1 MAQNVTEVF
10 RAKVPSVG
18 LVLKARADIGGKQEA
33 YCARIREDAENGA
46 EATLETEYSA
56 NVDCFFNFAGGDEE
70 KDVSYVAGGE
80 AVKALPVFF
89 ETRYFFRGDFKP
101 IDGRKVKDV
110 RVEHRMA
117 SVADAFNYDD
127 GTLVG
132 ALDFI
137 NEPWRFRLD
146 LRIVFDDDS
155 KRTARLEFWVVS
167 VKMNVARDY
176 TAIVKTIDSE
186 KPNIVRAF
194 LSKTFLG
201 AALDRDGKPDD
212 KSWYEILV
220 DVYDYYESACRR
232 IVHNPHR
239 RYEVAVEWQR
249 ADRVK
254 RWSPQ
259 LANRFNRIPGDRLE
273 HERFR
278 TERLEAVSDTP
289 ENQFVLY
296 TLKELRR
303 RLDEFGDRL
312 KDAEQVS
319 QSWKDGIA
327 ERGNRLDELARH
339 PFFRGVTR
347 FEGFRQQ
354 SLVMQKSAGYA
365 QILTAWL
372 KLKSALR
379 PGGDDIDVGY
389 RPISTLYKFWCF
401 LKMRDVLKARFGE
414 PVSQDWQDRS
424 PEDLLD
430 VRELTDDYSGG
441 DQLCKIDIAFADETG
456 AKTYLL
462 SYQKTYSAKEGAD
475 GETMAGLNPQRPDIV
490 LSIVD
495 GDSTFSYLF
504 DAKYRIW
511 TKGSDGHEIDASP
524 RAAIDDM
531 HRYRDAILYRLQK
544 TEIKHEIIGAYV
556 LYPGR
561 PEPHLCKEYDE
572 SIRRE
577 NVGAIPLLPGHLG
590 QLERRMAEIIGKT
603 DAHAHL
609 DAVIPTRGTT
619 MVVGEASGAVLGHM
633 AVAQGFKGKL
643 TEWVRQTGYFPL
655 PKNLCE
661 KPDSINVLVI
671 PSTGNASLFKV
682 KRLCTTSGTINKADV
697 ETQFNQGKTSLHFNE
712 MYIFSSEQPDY
723 IGYKENDA
731 NGFYVWEVEE
741 DKSKDSDAE
750 Q

>member
-56 NVDCFFNFAGGDEE
+56 NVDCSFNFAGGDEE
-70 KDVSYVAGGE
+70 KDISYVAGGE

-132 ALDFI
+132 TLDFI
-137 NEPWRFRLD
+137 NEPGRFRLD
-146 LRIVFDDDS
+146 LRIVFDDGS
-155 KRTARLEFWVVS
+155 ERTARLEFWVVS

-176 TAIVKTIDSE
+176 TEIVKTIDSE
-186 KPNIVRAF
+186 KPNIVRTF
-194 LSKTFLG
+194 LSKTFWG

-220 DVYDYYESACRR
+220 DVFDYYESACRR

-278 TERLEAVSDTP
+278 TERLEAESDTP
-289 ENQFVLY
+289 ENRFVLY

-327 ERGNRLDELARH
+327 ERGNRLEKLARH
-339 PFFRGVTR
+339 PFFRGVSR

-389 RPISTLYKFWCF
+389 RPISTLYEFWCF

-414 PVSQDWQDRS
+414 PVRQDWQDRS

-441 DQLCKIDIAFADETG
+441 DQLCKIDVVFKDSAC

-475 GETMAGLNPQRPDIV
+475 GETIAGLNPQRPDIV
-490 LSIVD
+490 LSVID
-495 GDSTFSYLF
+495 GESTFTYLF

-511 TKGSDGHEIDASP
+511 PKGEIDASP

-544 TEIKHEIIGAYV
+544 AELKHEIIGAYV

-561 PEPHLCKEYDE
+561 RAPHLCTEYDE

-577 NVGAIPLLPGHLG
+577 NIGAIPLLPGHLE

-619 MVVGEASGAVLGHM
+619 MVVGKGFSEESIPTLILEPNEWIDNGHIT
-633 AVAQGFKGKL
+633 V
-643 TEWVRQTGYFPL
+643 
-655 PKNLCE
+655 PK
-661 KPDSINVLVI
+661 VLVSLI
-671 PSTGNASLFKV
+671 PAELPALV
-682 KRLCTTSGTINKADV
+682 RLKSNNKAEV
-697 ETQFNQGKTSLHFNE
+697 IVKILSLQ
-712 MYIFSSEQPDY
+712 SSSDSHRCYRIEWTPA
-723 IGYKENDA
+723 GYT
-731 NGFYVWEVEE
+731 
-741 DKSKDSDAE
+741 
-750 Q
+750 

>member
-10 RAKVPSVG
+10 RAAVPSVG
-18 LVLKARADIGGKQEA
+18 LVLKARADIGGKQDA
-33 YCARIREDAENGA
+33 YRKRIAEDAGA
-46 EATLETEYSA
+46 DDAAALTEYSA
-56 NVDCFFNFAGGDEE
+56 NVDCRFNFAEGDEA
-70 KDVSYVAGGE
+70 KDMPFTAGGA
-80 AVKALPVFF
+80 AVKAPPVFF

-101 IDGRKVKDV
+101 DGGRKVRDV

-132 ALDFI
+132 SLDFI
-137 NEPWRFRLD
+137 NEPGRFRLD
-146 LRIVFDDDS
+146 LRIVFDDGS
-155 KRTARLEFWVVS
+155 ERTVRLEFWVVS

-176 TAIVKTIDSE
+176 TEIVKAIDDE

-194 LSKTFLG
+194 LSKTFWG
-201 AALDRDGKPDD
+201 AALDRDGEPDD

-220 DVYDYYESACRR
+220 DVFDYYESACRR

-239 RYEVAVEWQR
+239 RYESAVEWRR

-259 LANRFNRIPGDRLE
+259 LANRYNRLADDRLE
-273 HERFR
+273 HEQFR
-278 TERLEAVSDTP
+278 TERLVAESDTP
-289 ENQFVLY
+289 ENRFVLH

-303 RLDEFGDRL
+303 KLDEFGARL
-312 KDAEQVS
+312 EGDAQVS
-319 QSWKDGIA
+319 RAWKDGIA
-327 ERGNRLDELARH
+327 ERAKQLEKMARH
-339 PFFRGVTR
+339 PFFRGVSR

-354 SLVMQKSAGYA
+354 SLVLQKSAGYA

-389 RPISTLYKFWCF
+389 RPISTLYEFWCF
-401 LKMRDVLKARFGE
+401 LKMRDILAKRFGAPIRQE
-414 PVSQDWQDRS
+414 WQDRV
-424 PEDLLD
+424 PEDILE
-430 VRELTDDYSGG
+430 VRELTDEDSGG
-441 DQLCKIDIAFADETG
+441 DQLCKIDVDFKDAATG
-456 AKTYLL
+456 RTYLL
-462 SYQKTYSAKEGAD
+462 SYQKTYSVGVGAD

-490 LSIVD
+490 LSIMD
-495 GDSTFSYLF
+495 GTSTYTYLF

-511 TKGSDGHEIDASP
+511 TKGANGQDIDASP

-544 TEIKHEIIGAYV
+544 AEIKREIIGAYV

-577 NVGAIPLLPGHLG
+577 NIGAIPLLPGHLD
-590 QLERRMAEIIGKT
+590 QLERRMADILGKQ

-619 MVVGEASGAVLGHM
+619 VSVGKDEGEFLENEVVYGTYAAGQLDWILEKHM
-633 AVAQGFKGKL
+633 YNLPVDESEKFGIMDMATAEQKKILYLVAFRGTGSHRVFRLMPG
-643 TEWVRQTGYFPL
+643 VRKVTPNDLRGMGYPRQ
-655 PKNLCE
+655 CRHDE
-661 KPDSINVLVI
+661 YW
-671 PSTGNASLFKV
+671 LFK
-682 KRLCTTSGTINKADV
+682 LG
-697 ETQFNQGKTSLHFNE
+697 
-712 MYIFSSEQPDY
+712 
-723 IGYKENDA
+723 
-731 NGFYVWEVEE
+731 EE
-741 DKSKDSDAE
+741 LGLR
-750 Q
+750 

>member
-18 LVLKARADIGGKQEA
+18 LVLKARADIGGKQDA

-46 EATLETEYSA
+46 EAMVETEYSA
-56 NVDCFFNFAGGDEE
+56 NVDCSFNFAGGDEE
-70 KDVSYVAGGE
+70 KDISYVAGGE
-80 AVKALPVFF
+80 VVKSLPVFF

-132 ALDFI
+132 TLDFI
-137 NEPWRFRLD
+137 NEPGRFRLD
-146 LRIVFDDDS
+146 LRIVFDDGS
-155 KRTARLEFWVVS
+155 ERTVRLEFWVVS

-176 TAIVKTIDSE
+176 TEIVKTIDSE

-194 LSKTFLG
+194 LSKTFWG
-201 AALDRDGKPDD
+201 AALDRDGETDD

-220 DVYDYYESACRR
+220 DVFDYYESACRR

-259 LANRFNRIPGDRLE
+259 LANRFNRIQGDRLE

-278 TERLEAVSDTP
+278 TERLEAESDTP
-289 ENQFVLY
+289 ENRFVLY

-303 RLDEFGDRL
+303 RLEEFGGRL

-319 QSWKDGIA
+319 QSWKDGIT
-327 ERGNRLDELARH
+327 ERGKRLEKLARH
-339 PFFRGVTR
+339 PFFRGVSR

-354 SLVMQKSAGYA
+354 SLVLQKSAGYA

-389 RPISTLYKFWCF
+389 RPISTLYEFWCF
-401 LKMRDVLKARFGE
+401 LKMRDMLKARFGE
-414 PVSQDWQDRS
+414 PIKQEWQDRS
-424 PEDLLD
+424 PEDVLD
-430 VRELTDDYSGG
+430 VRDLTDDYSGG
-441 DQLCKIDIAFADETG
+441 DQLCKIDVAFADRTS

-475 GETMAGLNPQRPDIV
+475 GETIAGLNPQRPDIV
-490 LSIVD
+490 LSVID
-495 GDSTFSYLF
+495 GESTFTYLF

-511 TKGSDGHEIDASP
+511 PKGEIDASP

-544 TEIKHEIIGAYV
+544 AELKHEIIGAYV

-577 NVGAIPLLPGHLG
+577 NIGAIPLLPGHLE
-590 QLERRMAEIIGKT
+590 QLERRMSEIVGKS

-619 MVVGEASGAVLGHM
+619 MVVGKGFSEESIPTIELQPNEWPSFSEMGSKFISVPISQVDKIPVVLP
-633 AVAQGFKGKL
+633 AL
-643 TEWVRQTGYFPL
+643 VRL
-655 PKNLCE
+655 KSN
-661 KPDSINVLVI
+661 
-671 PSTGNASLFKV
+671 
-682 KRLCTTSGTINKADV
+682 NKAEVIVKVVAPHADD
-697 ETQFNQGKTSLHFNE
+697 GSYKS
-712 MYIFSSEQPDY
+712 YSIEQTP
-723 IGYKENDA
+723 
-731 NGFYVWEVEE
+731 
-741 DKSKDSDAE
+741 
-750 Q
+750 

>member
-18 LVLKARADIGGKQEA
+18 LVLKARADIGGKQDA
-33 YCARIREDAENGA
+33 YCTRIREDAENGA
-46 EATLETEYSA
+46 EAAVETEYSA
-56 NVDCFFNFAGGDEE
+56 NVDCSFNFAGGDEE
-70 KDVSYVAGGE
+70 MDIPYVAGGE
-80 AVKALPVFF
+80 VVKALPVFF

-110 RVEHRMA
+110 RIEHRMA

-132 ALDFI
+132 TLDFI
-137 NEPWRFRLD
+137 NEPGRFRLD
-146 LRIVFDDDS
+146 LRIVFDDAS
-155 KRTARLEFWVVS
+155 ERTVMLEFWVVS

-176 TAIVKTIDSE
+176 TEIVKTIDSE

-194 LSKTFLG
+194 LSKTFWG
-201 AALDRDGKPDD
+201 AALDRDGEPDD

-220 DVYDYYESACRR
+220 DVFDYYESACRR

-259 LANRFNRIPGDRLE
+259 LANRFNRIQGDRLE

-278 TERLEAVSDTP
+278 TERLEAESDTP
-289 ENQFVLY
+289 ENRFVLH

-303 RLDEFGDRL
+303 RLEEFGGRL

-319 QSWKDGIA
+319 QSWKEGIA
-327 ERGNRLDELARH
+327 ERGKRLEKLARH
-339 PFFRGVTR
+339 PFFRGVSR

-354 SLVMQKSAGYA
+354 SLVLQKSAGYA

-379 PGGDDIDVGY
+379 PGGNDIDVGY
-389 RPISTLYKFWCF
+389 RPISTLYEFWCF
-401 LKMRDVLKARFGE
+401 LMMRDMLKARFGDPIKQE
-414 PVSQDWQDRS
+414 WQDRS
-424 PEDLLD
+424 PEDVLD
-430 VRELTDDYSGG
+430 VRDLTDDYSGG
-441 DQLCKIDIAFADETG
+441 DQLCKIDVVFEDRIG

-475 GETMAGLNPQRPDIV
+475 GETIAGLNPQRPDIV
-490 LSIVD
+490 LSVID
-495 GDSTFSYLF
+495 GESTFTYLF

-511 TKGSDGHEIDASP
+511 PKGEIDASP

-544 TEIKHEIIGAYV
+544 AELKHEIIGAYV

-561 PEPHLCKEYDE
+561 PEPHLCKEYDA
-572 SIRRE
+572 SIRSE
-577 NVGAIPLLPGHLG
+577 NIGAIPLLPGHLE
-590 QLERRMAEIIGKT
+590 QLERRMTEIIGKA

-619 MVVGEASGAVLGHM
+619 VVVGKGFSEESIPTIVLQPNEWPNLSGPGAKFITVPKLQ
-633 AVAQGFKGKL
+633 VGK
-643 TEWVRQTGYFPL
+643 
-655 PKNLCE
+655 
-661 KPDSINVLVI
+661 I
-671 PSTGNASLFKV
+671 PASLPALVRMK
-682 KRLCTTSGTINKADV
+682 SNNKAEV
-697 ETQFNQGKTSLHFNE
+697 IVKVVALHSDDGSHKNYSIE
-712 MYIFSSEQPDY
+712 STPE
-723 IGYKENDA
+723 GYT
-731 NGFYVWEVEE
+731 G
-741 DKSKDSDAE
+741 
-750 Q
+750 

>member
-1 MAQNVTEVF
+1 MSQNVTEVF

-33 YCARIREDAENGA
+33 YCARIREDAENGVDA
-46 EATLETEYSA
+46 IVETEYSA
-56 NVDCFFNFAGGDEE
+56 NVDCSFNFVGGDDA
-70 KDVSYVAGGE
+70 KDILYVAGGE
-80 AVKALPVFF
+80 VVRALPVFF

-132 ALDFI
+132 TLDFI
-137 NEPWRFRLD
+137 NEPGRFRLD
-146 LRIVFDDDS
+146 LRIVFDDDTE
-155 KRTARLEFWVVS
+155 RTVRFEFWVVS
-167 VKMNVARDY
+167 VKLNVARDY
-176 TAIVKTIDSE
+176 TEIVKTIDGE

-194 LSKTFLG
+194 LSKTFWG
-201 AALDRDGKPDD
+201 AALDRDGEPDD

-220 DVYDYYESACRR
+220 DVFDYYESACRR

-239 RYEVAVEWQR
+239 RYETAVEWQR

-259 LANRFNRIPGDRLE
+259 LANRFNRISGDRQE

-278 TERLEAVSDTP
+278 TERLEAESDTP
-289 ENQFVLY
+289 ENRFVLY

-303 RLDEFGDRL
+303 RLEEFGSRL

-327 ERGNRLDELARH
+327 ERGKRLEKLARH
-339 PFFRGVTR
+339 PFFRGVSR
-347 FEGFRQQ
+347 FVGFRQQ
-354 SLVMQKSAGYA
+354 SLVLQKSAGYA

-389 RPISTLYKFWCF
+389 RPISTLYEFWCF
-401 LKMRDVLKARFGE
+401 LKMRDILRARFGE
-414 PVSQDWQDRS
+414 PIKQEWQDRS
-424 PEDLLD
+424 PEDVLD
-430 VRELTDDYSGG
+430 VKELTDDYSGE
-441 DQLCKIDIAFADETG
+441 DQLCKIDVVFADGTS
-456 AKTYLL
+456 ARTYLL
-462 SYQKTYSAKEGAD
+462 SYQKTYSVKEGSD
-475 GETMAGLNPQRPDIV
+475 GETIAGLNPQRPDIV
-490 LSIVD
+490 LSVID
-495 GDSTFSYLF
+495 GKSTFTYLF

-511 TKGSDGHEIDASP
+511 TKDANGQEVDASP

-544 TEIKHEIIGAYV
+544 AEIKHEIIGAYV

-561 PEPHLCKEYDE
+561 REPHLCTEYDE

-577 NVGAIPLLPGHLG
+577 NIGAIPLLPGHLE
-590 QLERRMAEIIGKT
+590 QLERRMSEIIGKA

-609 DAVIPTRGTT
+609 DTVISTRGTSV
-619 MVVGEASGAVLGHM
+619 VVGEVKDMESVILVLERGEMGRNGSWFWQDGGHSVLLVRKDKILLPEPRDYKYVKIVDSSANKLEMHELDFNMGGEWASYN
-633 AVAQGFKGKL
+633 
-643 TEWVRQTGYFPL
+643 VR
-655 PKNLCE
+655 
-661 KPDSINVLVI
+661 
-671 PSTGNASLFKV
+671 
-682 KRLCTTSGTINKADV
+682 
-697 ETQFNQGKTSLHFNE
+697 
-712 MYIFSSEQPDY
+712 
-723 IGYKENDA
+723 
-731 NGFYVWEVEE
+731 
-741 DKSKDSDAE
+741 
-750 Q
+750 

>member
-18 LVLKARADIGGKQEA
+18 LVLKARADIGGKQDA

-46 EATLETEYSA
+46 EAMVETEYSA
-56 NVDCFFNFAGGDEE
+56 NVDCSFNFAGGDEE
-70 KDVSYVAGGE
+70 KDISYVAGRE
-80 AVKALPVFF
+80 VVKSLPVFF

-132 ALDFI
+132 TLDFI
-137 NEPWRFRLD
+137 NEPGRFRLD
-146 LRIVFDDDS
+146 LRIVFDDGS
-155 KRTARLEFWVVS
+155 ERTVRLEFWVVS

-176 TAIVKTIDSE
+176 TEIVKTIDSE

-194 LSKTFLG
+194 LSKTFWG
-201 AALDRDGKPDD
+201 AALDRDGEPDD

-220 DVYDYYESACRR
+220 DVFDYYESACRR

-259 LANRFNRIPGDRLE
+259 LANRFNRIQGDRLE

-278 TERLEAVSDTP
+278 TERLEAESDTP
-289 ENQFVLY
+289 ENRFVLY

-303 RLDEFGDRL
+303 RLEEFGSRL

-319 QSWKDGIA
+319 QSWKDGIT
-327 ERGNRLDELARH
+327 ERGKRLEKLARH
-339 PFFRGVTR
+339 PFFRGVSR

-354 SLVMQKSAGYA
+354 SLVLQKSAGYA

-389 RPISTLYKFWCF
+389 RPISTLYEFWCF
-401 LKMRDVLKARFGE
+401 LKMRDMLKARFGD
-414 PVSQDWQDRS
+414 PVKQEWQDRS
-424 PEDLLD
+424 PEDVLD
-430 VRELTDDYSGG
+430 VRDLTDDYSGG
-441 DQLCKIDIAFADETG
+441 DQLCKIDVVFEDRIG

-475 GETMAGLNPQRPDIV
+475 GETIAGLNPQRPDIV
-490 LSIVD
+490 LSVID
-495 GDSTFSYLF
+495 GESTFTYLF

-511 TKGSDGHEIDASP
+511 PKGEIDASP

-544 TEIKHEIIGAYV
+544 AELKHEIIGAYV

-572 SIRRE
+572 SIRSE
-577 NVGAIPLLPGHLG
+577 NIGAIPLLPGHLE
-590 QLERRMAEIIGKT
+590 QLERRMTEIIGKA

-619 MVVGEASGAVLGHM
+619 VVVGKGFSEESIPTIVLQPNEWPNISGSGAKFISVPYSQCDKM
-633 AVAQGFKGKL
+633 
-643 TEWVRQTGYFPL
+643 P
-655 PKNLCE
+655 
-661 KPDSINVLVI
+661 
-671 PSTGNASLFKV
+671 ASLPALV
-682 KRLCTTSGTINKADV
+682 RLKSNNKAEVIVKVLELRSDDGSHKNYSI
-697 ETQFNQGKTSLHFNE
+697 ESTPE
-712 MYIFSSEQPDY
+712 
-723 IGYKENDA
+723 GYT
-731 NGFYVWEVEE
+731 G
-741 DKSKDSDAE
+741 
-750 Q
+750 